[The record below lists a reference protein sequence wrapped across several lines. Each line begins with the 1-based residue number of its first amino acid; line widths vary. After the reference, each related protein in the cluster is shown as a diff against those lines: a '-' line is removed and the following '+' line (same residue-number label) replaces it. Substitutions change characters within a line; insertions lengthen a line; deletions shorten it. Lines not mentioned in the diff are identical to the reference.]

1 MLPGST
7 DGRHMPMA
15 RAHDVLARLDTRLSL
30 AAVLAAVGV
39 AAPIALGRAA
49 SPSPSRGKILFVAAC
64 GSCHTL
70 AAAGTSGR
78 KGPNLDDEAPSYG
91 DLVDQITQGGEGMP
105 AFAKALRAAQIRAI
119 ATFVSRE
126 TSGSRGGGDD

>member
-1 MLPGST
+1 VPT
-7 DGRHMPMA
+7 TRTN
-15 RAHDVLARLDTRLSL
+15 DVLAHLDTRLSL
-30 AAVLAAVGV
+30 AACAVLAVVGA
-39 AAPIALGRAA
+39 AAPIALGRGV
-49 SPSPSRGKILFVAAC
+49 SPSASRGKVLFVAAC

-91 DLVDQITQGGEGMP
+91 DLVEQITRGGEGMP
-105 AFAKALRAAQIRAI
+105 AFAKALPAGQIRGI
-119 ATFVSRE
+119 AAFVSTS